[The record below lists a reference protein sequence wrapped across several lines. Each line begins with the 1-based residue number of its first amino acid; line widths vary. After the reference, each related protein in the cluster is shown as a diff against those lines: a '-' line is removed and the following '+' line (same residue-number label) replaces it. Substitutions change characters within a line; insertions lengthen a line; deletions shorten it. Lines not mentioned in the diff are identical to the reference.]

1 MGIPVFANCS
11 SRYSLGQTTRICCF
25 ICCIIVFLAGPT
37 AYAQN
42 SSTQFIASAELEA
55 YPAGFIGN
63 VQLSRLFSSKQFFT
77 FHTGFNVTNRR
88 DWGEHDDETGN
99 GAGIGLSWR
108 YYLKEAPAGLHL
120 GLRSD
125 LWFLSIDWQQNT
137 GTSGVT
143 DITVLQPTAQI
154 GYTYAP
160 PQSRWILDA
169 TVSLGAEINIKT
181 AGEAVGEGAIL
192 LVGVGAGYRF

>member
-1 MGIPVFANCS
+1 MQNMP
-11 SRYSLGQTTRICCF
+11 TRF
-25 ICCIIVFLAGPT
+25 MV
-37 AYAQN
+37 
-42 SSTQFIASAELEA
+42 SAELEA

-63 VQLSRLFSSKQFFT
+63 VQFSRLFSPKQVIT
-77 FHTGFNVTNRR
+77 FHAGFNVTNRR
-88 DWGEHDDETGN
+88 DWGEHDDETGE
-99 GAGIGLSWR
+99 GAGVGLSWR
-108 YYLKEAPAGLHL
+108 YYPKEAPAGLHV
-120 GLRSD
+120 GVRSD
-125 LWFLSIDWQQNT
+125 LWFLGINWQQNS
-137 GTSGVT
+137 GTSGTT
-143 DITVLQPTAQI
+143 DVTVLQPTAQL